1 MAEFLSQ
8 EEVDAIMSALD
19 RGDQG
24 EAVSMSGSE
33 DAPTKSGGLVTD
45 KKVTLYNFRRPDR
58 VSKEQLR
65 SLEIMHENFARNLS
79 VSLSGYLRALTEV
92 NLVSVDQMTYNEF
105 LLSLPNPTC
114 FNIFSISPLEGNI
127 VIEFNPTV
135 AFPVLDRLLGGSGK
149 ALGEN
154 RALTD
159 MELQMLDGFLNRVVG
174 NLSDTWNE
182 IVPLTFQ
189 IEAKETNPQVAQIVS
204 LAEIVI
210 LMVFEIKIGEVSG
223 FLNFCIPFLSIESIA
238 DKLSLQYRFATVKKQ
253 KEDSVGKV
261 REMIDSVHIPVSVDL
276 GQMPITI
283 KELLELRSGDIINLG
298 KSVNENL
305 TVKISDQ
312 PKLVAKPGVVN
323 RKKAVKVVAKFKD

>member
-1 MAEFLSQ
+1 MADFLSQ

-19 RGDQG
+19 KGDNSDS
-24 EAVSMSGSE
+24 EGSATSE
-33 DAPTKSGGLVTD
+33 SKTTYLAD
-45 KKVTLYNFRRPDR
+45 KKVTVYNFRRPDR

-65 SLEIMHENFARNLS
+65 SLEIMHEAFARNLS

-149 ALGEN
+149 TLGES

-159 MELQMLDGFLNRVVG
+159 MELQMLDGFLNRIVG

-182 IVPLTFQ
+182 IIPLTFQ

-238 DKLSLQYRFATVKKQ
+238 DKLSLQYRFSTVKKQ

-261 REMIDSVHIPVSVDL
+261 REMIQSVHIPVSVDL
-276 GQMPITI
+276 GNIQITI
-283 KELLELRSGDIINLG
+283 KELLELRSGDIINLA
-298 KSVNENL
+298 KPVSQELV
-305 TVKISDQ
+305 VKISDQ
-312 PKLVAKPGVVN
+312 PKLRAKPGMIN
-323 RKKAVKVVAKFKD
+323 RKKAIKITSKYEE

>member
-1 MAEFLSQ
+1 VTDFLSQ

-19 RGDQG
+19 KDSPSDES
-24 EAVSMSGSE
+24 EASASGS
-33 DAPTKSGGLVTD
+33 KSISLAD
-45 KKVTLYNFRRPDR
+45 KKVTIYNFRRPDR

-65 SLEIMHENFARNLS
+65 SLEILHEAFARNLS

-92 NLVSVDQMTYNEF
+92 NLISVDQMTYNEF

-149 ALGEN
+149 TLGET

-182 IVPLTFQ
+182 IIPLTFQ

-238 DKLSLQYRFATVKKQ
+238 DKLSLQYRFSTVKKQ

-261 REMIDSVHIPVSVDL
+261 REIIQSVHVPLSVDL
-276 GQMPITI
+276 GNIQITI
-283 KELLELRSGDIINLG
+283 KELLDLRPGDIINLA
-298 KSVNENL
+298 KPVNKEL
-305 TVKISDQ
+305 LVKISDQ
-312 PKLVAKPGVVN
+312 QKLRAKPGVLN
-323 RKKAVKVVAKFKD
+323 RKKAIKVIGKYEE